1 MFFGNVAATEGMEK
15 KYPAAIVKAIEYF
28 KSKQNEFLSMA
39 IGVYPIEGEDIF
51 AQVINTE
58 TKEKDQVRPEVHRK
72 YIDVQFSVEG
82 KEIIGFAPDLGN
94 NEVTE
99 DLADT
104 KDVIY
109 YDLQIKN
116 EIDLI
121 MEPGSFTV
129 LFPEDVHRPGCEY
142 GGCTTIRKVVI
153 KVNTAIL

>member
-15 KYPAAIVKAIEYF
+15 RYPVAIVKAIEYF
-28 KSKQNEFLSMA
+28 KSKQNEFLSMET
-39 IGVYPIEGEDIF
+39 GVYPIEGEDIF

-58 TKEKDQVRPEVHRK
+58 TKDKAQVRPEVHRK

-94 NEVTE
+94 NKVTE
-99 DLADT
+99 DLADSR
-104 KDVIY
+104 DVIY
-109 YDLQIKN
+109 YDAQIEN

-129 LFPEDVHRPGCEY
+129 LFPEDVHRPGCEH
-142 GGCTTIRKVVI
+142 GGCATIRKVVI